1 MTDEAVPHKR
11 RVRYAGKHPRRFEE
25 KYKEL
30 NPGQHGLELQKVL
43 DRGQTPAG
51 MHRSICMEEI
61 LQLLA
66 PQPGEV
72 GLDAG
77 ILSCSRGSAKAAP
90 ANARPARAAPVARNL
105 VIMANLQSA

>member
-11 RVRYAGKHPRRFEE
+11 RVRYSGKHPRRFEE

-72 GLDAG
+72 GLDATLGFGGHAQELLAKVLPGGRLFG
-77 ILSCSRGSAKAAP
+77 IDVDLRCWC
-90 ANARPARAAPVARNL
+90 
-105 VIMANLQSA
+105 